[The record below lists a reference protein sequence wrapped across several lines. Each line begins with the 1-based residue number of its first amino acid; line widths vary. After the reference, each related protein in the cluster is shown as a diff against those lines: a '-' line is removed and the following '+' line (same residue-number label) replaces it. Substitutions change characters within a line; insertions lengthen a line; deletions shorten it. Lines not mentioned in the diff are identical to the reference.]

1 MTPTSLRSRSI
12 KARRNQARVSELA
25 EEVKC
30 ISFQLPAMP
39 PPLSACF
46 NNFGRR
52 RIESK
57 RYATWKRATDEYCA
71 YFWKKALGDE
81 LTGPTIPGEVRVRYY
96 VKRPDRRTRDL
107 DNLCKALNDT
117 LTRLRVI
124 EDDSNI
130 VDLGI
135 AWTSSNTFDGA
146 VLVEIE
152 SVNGCRKI
160 ETEAAA

>member
-52 RIESK
+52 RIESV
-57 RYATWKRATDEYCA
+57 RYRTWKVATDQYVSL
-71 YFWKKALGDE
+71 FWSAV
-81 LTGPTIPGEVRVRYY
+81 TGTGTEPRVKGPVKVCYWI
-96 VKRPDRRTRDL
+96 KRPDNRKRDL

-124 EDDSNI
+124 EDDSMI
-130 VDLGI
+130 YDQRI
-135 AWTSSNTFDGA
+135 AWTDSTLFEA
-146 VLVEIE
+146 PVLVEIE

-160 ETEAAA
+160 ETEAA

>member
-57 RYATWKRATDEYCA
+57 RYTTWKRGTDEYVSL
-71 YFWKKALGDE
+71 FWGKVVGNPE
-81 LTGPTIPGEVRVRYY
+81 RPTVPGAVRVRFI
-96 VKRPDRRTRDL
+96 VKRHTNRRQDL
-107 DNLCKALNDT
+107 DNLLKALCDS
-117 LTRLRVI
+117 LTRLCVI

>member
-1 MTPTSLRSRSI
+1 MNPSALRSRSI

-57 RYATWKRATDEYCA
+57 RYTTWKRGTDEYVSL
-71 YFWKKALGDE
+71 FWKSVVGTSE
-81 LTGPTIPGEVRVRYY
+81 RPTVPGEVRARFY
-96 VKRPDRRTRDL
+96 VKRPDRRARDI
-107 DNLCKALNDT
+107 DNLLKGLCDS
-117 LTRLRVI
+117 LTRLCVI
-124 EDDSNI
+124 EDDSKI